1 MLSGDYG
8 LLLPIFI
15 IGAMRTFF
23 SGTLVFK
30 IGRMLNIPYDELVTY
45 TLFSSYKNLGLTA
58 TTSLILF
65 GTKAAVPAAICI
77 LLEVLM
83 FIYYSV
89 LMNPI
94 NQKD

>member
-1 MLSGDYG
+1 MVH
-8 LLLPIFI
+8 F
-15 IGAMRTFF
+15 
-23 SGTLVFK
+23 
-30 IGRMLNIPYDELVTY
+30 GRVLNIPYDEMVTY

-89 LMNPI
+89 LMSPSEDETRRIELNS
-94 NQKD
+94 